1 MVGFVLSVALWGP
14 EWLLCA
20 AVGKVYL
27 LYLAARGAA
36 IKEIFYF
43 LFWVLLVIILLLVI
57 ISH

>member
-14 EWLLCA
+14 EWLLCE
-20 AVGKVYL
+20 VYL